1 MATAAE
7 CVLELPELLERILL
21 SVPIRDVL
29 LSQRV
34 SKFWQ
39 ALITNSLSL
48 QQALFFKPVTKYEPF
63 TALLLDERHE
73 NIFSH
78 SPCLVDAV
86 PNGDEDHQDENIR
99 PTLVADA
106 NPLLSWEN
114 SWFKKKYTNRTAAV
128 RKARRALGDGE
139 STMDWDFP
147 TSRQTTGIQPSWKK
161 MFLSQPPSARVFIR
175 HDEGPG
181 SEEWEILKV
190 ESDEGVK
197 LGDVSD
203 AVRDITSGQETQPR
217 RFVQYV
223 SVAAVV
229 LGYSEVIEEGI
240 RKFKKLEDKIG
251 RENAMRMGRTHP
263 QNDLYK
269 LLEGGNIDD
278 LIEAGKMDA
287 VVSGAI
293 PLIEALMRHGKH
305 LPRSSQAGAASL
317 RMDEQSRTEAPDVCA
332 SQ

>member
-34 SKFWQ
+34 SRFWQ
-39 ALITNSLSL
+39 ALIANSLPL

-63 TALLLDERHE
+63 TALLLDEH
-73 NIFSH
+73 H
-78 SPCLVDAV
+78 SNRFFNRPCLVDAV
-86 PNGDEDHQDENIR
+86 PVGDGGNHHEEIA

-114 SWFKKKYTNRTAAV
+114 SWFKKKCTNRTAAV
-128 RKARRALGDGE
+128 RKAREAFGDGE

-147 TSRQTTGIQPSWKK
+147 VSRKMTGIQPSWKK
-161 MFLSQPPSARVFIR
+161 MFLSQPPSTRVFIR

-181 SEEWEILKV
+181 SEDWEISKV

-197 LGDVSD
+197 LGDISD
-203 AVRDITSGQETQPR
+203 AVRDITFGQETRPR
-217 RFVQYV
+217 RLVQYV
-223 SVAAVV
+223 SVVAVM
-229 LGYSEVIEEGI
+229 LGYSEVIEEGT

-251 RENAMRMGRTHP
+251 REKAMRMGRMHP
-263 QNDLYK
+263 QNDLFK
-269 LLEGGNIDD
+269 LLEGSNIDD

-293 PLIEALMRHGKH
+293 PLIQALVQHGKH
-305 LPRSSQAGAASL
+305 KPRSSQTGAAGL
-317 RMDEQSRTEAPDVCA
+317 PTDERSRTEAHDGCA